1 MPIANQ
7 TFILVSTVNLMRRI
21 YTDASLSTPDLELI
35 FLYMLFILI
44 PVLKI
49 KDIVKLLKYQ
59 YLKILLKN
67 KEENSF

>member
-1 MPIANQ
+1 
-7 TFILVSTVNLMRRI
+7 MRRI

-44 PVLKI
+44 PDLKK

-59 YLKILLKN
+59 YLKILLEN
-67 KEENSF
+67 KEWNSFWLSNVLCICSQ

>member
-7 TFILVSTVNLMRRI
+7 TFILVITVNQMRRI